1 MTDIFSQCL
10 DILKREDVKYKMKE
24 AFEPVISLLVDEFKP
39 YIYIGMCMIF
49 TIFIM
54 ILTILTLLI
63 FIYKSQFYNLIIY

>member
-1 MTDIFSQCL
+1 MTDFFSQCL
-10 DILKREDVKYKMKE
+10 DILKREDVKYKMKN
-24 AFEPVISLLVDEFKP
+24 AFEPVVSLLVDEFKP

-63 FIYKSQFYNLIIY
+63 FIYRIQIL